1 MTLQLIAQQNPL
13 FFYSFLFVFSLCIGS
28 FLNVVIY
35 RIPIMLQRAWR
46 AEAQSVLALEPDQ
59 DEQKFNLATPNSTCP
74 HCSSA
79 IKPWQNIPLIS
90 YIFLRGRCASCRG
103 SISIRYP
110 AIELFTG
117 IVSLLLAVKIG
128 FNGQLLALLFFS
140 YVAIALAAIDY
151 DTKLLPDNMVLPL
164 LWLGLLLNSQ
174 NLFVS
179 LHDAV
184 FGAVVGYGFLWSI
197 FWLFKL
203 VTGKEGMG
211 YGDFKLMAVFG
222 AWFGWQLLPNIILL
236 SSLLGA
242 VIGIAMIASGRI
254 EKAEPIPFG
263 PFIIFAG
270 FLTAVY
276 PEYFILSH
284 YF

>member
-90 YIFLRGRCASCRG
+90 YIFLRGRCASCQG

>member
-90 YIFLRGRCASCRG
+90 YIFLRGRCASCQG

-242 VIGIAMIASGRI
+242 IIGIAMIASGRI

>member
-242 VIGIAMIASGRI
+242 IIGIAMIASGRI

-263 PFIIFAG
+263 PFIILAG

>member
-46 AEAQSVLALEPDQ
+46 EEAQSILALEPDQ

-174 NLFVS
+174 NFFVS

-242 VIGIAMIASGRI
+242 IIGIAMIASGRI

-263 PFIIFAG
+263 PFIILAG

>member
-46 AEAQSVLALEPDQ
+46 EEAQSILALEPDQ

-242 VIGIAMIASGRI
+242 IIGIAMIASGRI

-263 PFIIFAG
+263 PFIILAG

>member
-90 YIFLRGRCASCRG
+90 YIFLRGRCASCQG

-263 PFIIFAG
+263 PFIILAG

>member
-242 VIGIAMIASGRI
+242 VIGIAMIASCRI

>member
-13 FFYSFLFVFSLCIGS
+13 FIYSLLFVFGLCIGS

-46 AEAQSVLALEPDQ
+46 SEAQAILALTQDQ
-59 DEQKFNLATPNSTCP
+59 QEEKFNLATPNSTCP

-90 YIFLRGRCASCRG
+90 YVFLRGRCAHCKG
-103 SISIRYP
+103 PISLRYP
-110 AIELFTG
+110 TVELFTAV
-117 IVSLLLAVKIG
+117 VSVLLAMQLG
-128 FNGQLLALLFFS
+128 FSTQLLALLVFS
-140 YVAIALAAIDY
+140 YVAIALAGIDY
-151 DTKLLPDNMVLPL
+151 DTHLLPDNMVLPL
-164 LWLGLLLNSQ
+164 LWIGLLLNSQ
-174 NLFVS
+174 TLFVS
-179 LHDAV
+179 LHEAV
-184 FGAVVGYGFLWSI
+184 FGAVIGYGFLWSV

-203 VTGKEGMG
+203 FTGKEGMG

-242 VIGIAMIASGRI
+242 IVGITMILMGRLD
-254 EKAEPIPFG
+254 KGAPIPFG
-263 PFIIFAG
+263 PFIIVAG
-270 FLTAVY
+270 LLTAVY
-276 PEYFILSH
+276 PEYFIVSH
-284 YF
+284 YW

>member
-46 AEAQSVLALEPDQ
+46 EEAQSILALELDQ

-140 YVAIALAAIDY
+140 YVAITLAAIDY

-179 LHDAV
+179 LHNAV

-242 VIGIAMIASGRI
+242 IIGIAMIASGRI

-263 PFIIFAG
+263 PFIILAG

-284 YF
+284 YL